1 MPVIPDQGW
10 DEGEA
15 SVALSSGTKCSGGG
29 GL

>member
-1 MPVIPDQGW
+1 MQVIPDQGW

-15 SVALSSGTKCSGGG
+15 SVAPSSGTKCSGGG